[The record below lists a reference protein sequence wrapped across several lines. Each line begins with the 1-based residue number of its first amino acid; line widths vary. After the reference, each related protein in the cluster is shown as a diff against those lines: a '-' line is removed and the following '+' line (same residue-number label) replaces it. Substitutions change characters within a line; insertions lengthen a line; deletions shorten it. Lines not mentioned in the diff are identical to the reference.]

1 MRVVRDAGPLRSEWR
16 RGKPLP
22 GNDVD
27 LLCGGEEFFPA
38 LIAAID
44 GAQHRVALETYIY
57 TNDDVARRVT
67 EALARAA
74 QRGVEVH
81 LTVDGFGTGA
91 LPADIATMLDT
102 AGVDWRV
109 YRPVRGFAL
118 QRRYLRRLHRKIA
131 VIDDE
136 IAFVGGINIIDDL
149 NHAPLHDAT
158 LGARYDFAVRVR
170 GPLVAQIVLTVDRL
184 WWQMGVRS
192 GVREVGVTG
201 VAAEFPVMTDTPRP
215 RARGEFGGESG
226 AESARAPGSAPG
238 NVLASLVLRDNV
250 RNRRAIEREYLR
262 ALGTARREVI
272 IANAYFL
279 PGVRFMRALAAC
291 RRRGVRVRM
300 LLQGRVEYP
309 LQHFATR
316 SLYHML
322 LRDGVEIH
330 EYTAS
335 FLHAI
340 VAVVDE
346 RWATVGSSN
355 IDPFSFL
362 LAREANVVA
371 WDAEVASELR
381 TVLEDA
387 ITHHAR
393 PVLADTHAARRW
405 WWRLADWCAYRV
417 VRLGVVIS
425 GQAAQY

>member
-27 LLCGGEEFFPA
+27 LLCGGAEFFPA
-38 LIAAID
+38 LISAID

-57 TNDDVARRVT
+57 TDDATARSVT

-74 QRGVEVH
+74 LRGVEVH
-81 LTVDGFGTGA
+81 LTVDGFGTGS
-91 LPADIATMLDT
+91 LPADIAARLD
-102 AGVDWRV
+102 AVGVHWRV

-131 VIDDE
+131 IVDDE
-136 IAFVGGINIIDDL
+136 VAFVGGINIIDDE
-149 NHAPLHDAT
+149 NHTPLHDAT
-158 LGARYDFAVRVR
+158 LGARYDFAVCVR
-170 GPLVAQIVLTVDRL
+170 GPLVAQIVLTVERL
-184 WWQMGVRS
+184 WWQMGLRS

-215 RARGEFGGESG
+215 RHRGESG
-226 AESARAPGSAPG
+226 AESERAPGS
-238 NVLASLVLRDNV
+238 VLASLVLRDNV

-262 ALGTARREVI
+262 ALGTARHEVI

-291 RRRGVRVRM
+291 RQRGVRVRM

-335 FLHAI
+335 FLHAK

-346 RWATVGSSN
+346 RWTTVGSSN
-355 IDPFSFL
+355 IDPFSLL

-381 TVLEDA
+381 TALEEA
-387 ITHHAR
+387 IAHHAR

>member
-27 LLCGGEEFFPA
+27 LLCGGAAFFPA
-38 LIAAID
+38 LIEAID
-44 GAQHRVALETYIY
+44 AAQHRVAIETYIY
-57 TNDDVARRVT
+57 TDDATARSVT
-67 EALARAA
+67 EALVRAA
-74 QRGVEVH
+74 RRGVEVH
-81 LTVDGFGTGA
+81 LTIDGFGAGM
-91 LPADIATMLDT
+91 LPADIAASLDA
-102 AGVDWRV
+102 AGVAWRI
-109 YRPVRGFAL
+109 YRPVLGFRL

-131 VIDDE
+131 VIDDAV
-136 IAFVGGINIIDDL
+136 AFVGGINIIDDF
-149 NHAPLHDAT
+149 NFTPLIDPA
-158 LGARYDFAVRVR
+158 LGPRYDFAVRVR
-170 GPLVAQIVLTVDRL
+170 GPLVAQIALTVDRL
-184 WWQMGVRS
+184 WWQMGVRA

-215 RARGEFGGESG
+215 RARGESG
-226 AESARAPGSAPG
+226 REGS
-238 NVLASLVLRDNV
+238 VLAALVLRDNV
-250 RNRRAIEREYLR
+250 RSRRAIEREYLR

-291 RRRGVRVRM
+291 RRRGVRVRL

-316 SLYHML
+316 SLYHLL
-322 LRDGVEIH
+322 LRDGVEIN

-335 FLHAI
+335 FLHAK

-346 RWATVGSSN
+346 HWATVGSSN
-355 IDPFSFL
+355 IDPFSLL

-371 WDAEVASELR
+371 WDATVARALR
-381 TVLEDA
+381 AALEDA
-387 ITHHAR
+387 IAHQAR
-393 PVLADTHAARRW
+393 PVLADAHAARRW
-405 WWRLADWCAYRV
+405 WWRLADWCAYQV

-425 GQAAQY
+425 GRPAQY